1 MRSVVSELWST
12 IVTVGV
18 RPRTC
23 RRRSGGFGVAVV
35 AAALVLGALSFTAP
49 AAGSDVGLVVESDA
63 SPLFTVG
70 LSVFD
75 GVPPFDADDG
85 PGRDSGPSN
94 RIVREGDPV
103 TYVIDIGI
111 RGVPLPDVVIDLPVQ
126 RGFKVTS
133 VPEYCG
139 DGSFLDEIGLL
150 CRVGELEQDRYF
162 TRTVDMTAGPKAE
175 ADGLPIAVVVS
186 ARGGSVRVRS
196 NDAVV
201 RVSTATG
208 VCDPYGVSVP
218 DSATTPEGP
227 VVANGTIS
235 GVVTSGPAS
244 TALIEG
250 VDQCGHAIARSV
262 TPFDGR
268 FSFVGLLPGTY
279 RITVDGRA
287 PVDVGLYPGEMTVN
301 GLML

>member
-1 MRSVVSELWST
+1 M
-12 IVTVGV
+12 
-18 RPRTC
+18 
-23 RRRSGGFGVAVV
+23 AVV

-186 ARGGSVRVRS
+186 ARGDRSVSAPTTPLCGSRPLQ
-196 NDAVV
+196 
-201 RVSTATG
+201 G